1 VPPPN
6 AAVAPP
12 LNKALNDDAAG
23 TFALRQVF
31 MPVSSGNG

>member
-1 VPPPN
+1 MPRLN
-6 AAVAPP
+6 DAVAPP
-12 LNKALNDDAAG
+12 FNKALNDDAAG